1 MIDADCS
8 ELHQMVDSQ
17 PEGLLHDQVTLL
29 LADLRS
35 PLTPEVADHPWP
47 PAFFGIGIGV
57 GIGVGK
63 DGSIDLSERLDEVL
77 AEGFRAPRS

>member
-1 MIDADCS
+1 
-8 ELHQMVDSQ
+8 MVASL

-35 PLTPEVADHPWP
+35 PLTPEVADHPWS
-47 PAFFGIGIGV
+47 PAFFGM
-57 GIGVGK
+57 GVGK